1 MKLLSRS
8 SLQTRHKSNDLFLD
22 IKEVLM
28 RYDNLPAPDHLQRTI
43 EAVTAR
49 GIRVESVD
57 TKEAAL
63 ARLQALIPA
72 GAVVMTGGSVTLT
85 QIGFDALLI
94 SGNHPWRNF
103 KADLLAEKDPA
114 KQSAMRLQ
122 GTLAE
127 FFLGSVNAISETGE
141 LVFVSATGSQLPAY
155 AFSSRNVI
163 WVAGAQKIAP
173 NLDDAIRRAREYVLP
188 LEDQRQ
194 KNNGNKNGSFIGRTL
209 ILEREPAYLRRN
221 LVLILVNEV
230 LGY

>member
-1 MKLLSRS
+1 M
-8 SLQTRHKSNDLFLD
+8 
-22 IKEVLM
+22 
-28 RYDNLPAPDHLQRTI
+28 
-43 EAVTAR
+43 EAVKAR
-49 GIRVESVD
+49 GITVELVE

-63 ARLQALIPA
+63 ARLQTLIPA

-85 QIGFDALLI
+85 QIGLNALLI

-127 FFLGSVNAISETGE
+127 YFLGSTNAIAETGE
-141 LVFVSATGSQLPAY
+141 LVFASATGSQLPAY

-163 WVAGAQKIAP
+163 WVAGAQKIVP
-173 NLDDAIRRAREYVLP
+173 TLDDALRRVREYVLP
-188 LEDQRQ
+188 MEDQRQ
-194 KNNGNKNGSFIGRTL
+194 KDMGNKGGSFIGRIL
-209 ILEREPAYLRRN
+209 IFEREPAYLQRK

-230 LGY
+230 LGI